1 MYAHL
6 IDDSGPIAAGTAS
19 LSQGWLGLH
28 GFRTVAR
35 MRRKGCARA
44 LIAELGRVALS
55 KSIER
60 CFLQVEE
67 ENAPAI
73 QLYTNL
79 GFQTAWR
86 YHYWRKP

>member
-1 MYAHL
+1 
-6 IDDSGPIAAGTAS
+6 
-19 LSQGWLGLH
+19 
-28 GFRTVAR
+28 